1 MSVEFRMGIIVA
13 VIVCNNV
20 LKWTHWPLPFPLT
33 VLGQH
38 PLLVCDYWTDPRA
51 GKKVYDE
58 VQANLASAPGPGQA
72 LGLMIIKWCSVLSP
86 HLIWGHTVSC
96 VTNPRPVSRSRDL
109 SGPIR
114 SQYPG
119 HVTCSVSPGLRMAS
133 SRMRMMM
140 WTLRD
145 KSSDH
150 TQPHL
155 SLASIILF

>member
-1 MSVEFRMGIIVA
+1 MYSLTASIPI
-13 VIVCNNV
+13 
-20 LKWTHWPLPFPLT
+20 KT

-86 HLIWGHTVSC
+86 HLIWGHTVS
-96 VTNPRPVSRSRDL
+96 
-109 SGPIR
+109 PIR

-119 HVTCSVSPGLRMAS
+119 HVICLDQSG
-133 SRMRMMM
+133 
-140 WTLRD
+140 
-145 KSSDH
+145 
-150 TQPHL
+150 
-155 SLASIILF
+155 ASIQVMWPAQCHQGSGWRHQGWGWWCGHFVTNLLTILSPTCPWPVLSYFNNLLGHINVTGFK